1 MAELDCFIMCL
12 ALCPLAVSLHNMNY
26 VACWI
31 QVEMQSGLFRR
42 EHLFL
47 VVQSDAYFL
56 AAQISWTNIC
66 VPLSSSPKGSGP
78 GACEFLPSGVRARR
92 ENASGPVP
100 HPCAEP
106 HLSMT
111 LLQGICPT
119 LSLTYRGK
127 LCGRASRV
135 PSCLQV
141 IPHCFPTS
149 VLSAANS
156 SAQEQFFSHLQQ
168 A

>member
-1 MAELDCFIMCL
+1 MVELDCFILYL

-31 QVEMQSGLFRR
+31 QVEMQSGLFKRK
-42 EHLFL
+42 HLFL
-47 VVQSDAYFL
+47 VVQSDAYFP

-78 GACEFLPSGVRARR
+78 GAGEFLLSGVRARW

-106 HLSMT
+106 HLSMP

-119 LSLTYRGK
+119 LSLPCRGK

-135 PSCLQV
+135 LSCPQV
-141 IPHCFPTS
+141 SPHCFPTS
-149 VLSAANS
+149 VCSAANS
-156 SAQEQFFSHLQQ
+156 SAQEQFFPPLQQ